1 MVCARA
7 CPLWAFL
14 EYRTALLHPIQ
25 RDGDGGFFYAIRS
38 FHNADLPSFTIH
50 ASNKTCTR
58 DMKGG
63 RQ

>member
-1 MVCARA
+1 MACARA

-25 RDGDGGFFYAIRS
+25 RDGDGGFFYAIDP
-38 FHNADLPSFTIH
+38 FHHVHLPPFII
-50 ASNKTCTR
+50 CTR
-58 DMKGG
+58 DKKGG